1 MRNQIIEPCNLTL
14 TFLKKSEIEHQFILP
29 YINKLFGT
37 TINEVYAVGLL
48 MLVI

>member
-1 MRNQIIEPCNLTL
+1 MRTQIIQPCRLIWI
-14 TFLKKSEIEHQFILP
+14 FLKKPGIEQQFTLP